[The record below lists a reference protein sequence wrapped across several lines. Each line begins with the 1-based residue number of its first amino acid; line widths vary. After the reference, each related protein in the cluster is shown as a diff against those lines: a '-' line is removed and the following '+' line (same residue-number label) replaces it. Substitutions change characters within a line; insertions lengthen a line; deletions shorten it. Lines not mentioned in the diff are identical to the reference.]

1 MDQNKRKR
9 VVIIGAGFGGLWVA
23 RELSG
28 SDYDVIIIDKNN
40 YHTFLPLLY
49 QVSAAEIE
57 PEQIASPVRFIVRNF
72 ANVRFIRG
80 QVGEIRYRDKVVI
93 CLGQQIAFD
102 YLVIAT
108 GSVNNDF
115 NIPGVLQYSFPLK
128 TLDDGMILR
137 NHILTCFERAS
148 FVDDNKQRKRL
159 LTVVIV
165 GGGPTGVEFAG
176 ALAELISGPLKKDF
190 PELGNDAITIY
201 LIEAGEN
208 LVGMYGGVLSEY
220 TKFQLEKKGVKVLL
234 NSAVSKMD
242 KTGVY
247 LKDGTIIETET
258 VVWTAGVKGQLV
270 NNDLKA
276 EILPNGRI
284 TVDEYCK
291 LPGYDDVFI
300 IGDLANFLHNGKPL
314 PMIAPVAIQQGK
326 YVGTLL
332 KAIQKGKRIKPFKY
346 IDKGG
351 MVAIGRNK
359 AITQIAGLKL
369 KGYIAWIIWI
379 FIHILYLIGFKNK
392 LFVMINW
399 IWSYIFFEKSVRLI
413 LPRCCDDP
421 NGDGCLQRGRSCK
434 E

>member
-190 PELGNDAITIY
+190 PELGNEAITIY

-270 NNDLKA
+270 KNDLNA
-276 EILPNGRI
+276 DILPNGRI

-291 LPGYDDVFI
+291 VPGYDDVFI

-332 KAIQKGKRIKPFKY
+332 KAIQKGKRIKQFKY

-413 LPRCCDDP
+413 LPRCCDNP
-421 NGDGCLQRGRSCK
+421 NGDACLQRGRICK

>member
-1 MDQNKRKR
+1 MNKSKQKR

-28 SDYDVIIIDKNN
+28 TDYDVVLIDKNN

-57 PEQIASPVRFIVRNF
+57 PEQIASPVRFIVRSF
-72 ANVRFIRG
+72 PNVRFIRG
-80 QVGEIRYRDKVVI
+80 QVTEICYKDKVVI
-93 CLGQQIAFD
+93 CLGQKIAFD

-115 NIPGVLQYSFPLK
+115 NIQGVLQYSFPLK

-148 FVDDNKQRKRL
+148 FVDDTKQRKRL

-190 PELGNDAITIY
+190 PELGNDAITIF
-201 LIEAGEN
+201 LVEASGQ
-208 LVGMYGGVLSEY
+208 LLGMYDRVLSEY
-220 TKFQLEKKGVKVLL
+220 TKFQLEKKGVKVLV
-234 NSAVSKMD
+234 NSAVHKMD
-242 KTGVY
+242 KTGVH
-247 LKDGTIIETET
+247 LKDGTVIETET

-270 NNDLKA
+270 KNDLNA
-276 EILPNGRI
+276 DILPNGRI

-291 LPGYDDVFI
+291 LPGYDDVFV
-300 IGDLANFLHNGKPL
+300 IGDLACYSHKEKPL
-314 PMIAPVAIQQGK
+314 PMIAPVAIQQGR

-332 KAIQKGKRIKPFKY
+332 QSLQKGKKINPFRY

-421 NGDGCLQRGRSCK
+421 HGDACLQRGRSCM

>member
-1 MDQNKRKR
+1 VDQNKRKK

-23 RELSG
+23 RELANTG
-28 SDYDVIIIDKNN
+28 FDVILIDKNN

-57 PEQIASPVRFIVRNF
+57 PEQIASPVRFVVRNF

-80 QVGEIRYRDKVVI
+80 QVTEIRYRDKVVI
-93 CLGQQIAFD
+93 CLGQQITFD

-108 GSVNNDF
+108 GSENNDF
-115 NIPGVLQYSFPLK
+115 NIQGVLQYSFPLK

-148 FVDDNKQRKRL
+148 FIEDSTQRKRL
-159 LTVVIV
+159 LTIVIV

-176 ALAELISGPLKKDF
+176 ALAELVSGPLIKDF
-190 PELGNDAITIY
+190 PELGNDAISIY
-201 LIEAGEN
+201 LVEASSQ
-208 LVGMYGGVLSEY
+208 LVGMYGAALSEY
-220 TKFQLEKKGVKVLL
+220 AKMQLEKKGIKVLV
-234 NSAVSKMD
+234 NSAVSIMD

-270 NNDLKA
+270 KNDLKA
-276 EILPNGRI
+276 DILPNGRI
-284 TVDEYCK
+284 TVDEYCM
-291 LPGYDDVFI
+291 LPGYHDVFI
-300 IGDLANFLHNGKPL
+300 IGDLANFIHNGKSL

-326 YVGTLL
+326 YVGNHL
-332 KAIQKGKRIKPFKY
+332 KRLSKRKRIFPFKY
-346 IDKGG
+346 LDKGA
-351 MVAIGRNK
+351 MVALGRNK
-359 AITQIAGLKL
+359 AISQIAGVRLR
-369 KGYIAWIIWI
+369 GYAAWIIWI
-379 FIHILYLIGFKNK
+379 FIHIMYLIGFKNK

-413 LPRCCDDP
+413 LPRCCDNP
-421 NGDGCLQRGRSCK
+421 HGDACLQRGRSCR